1 VRAASSFRI
10 NTCFQPICICYRA
23 CQKADWFKHKK
34 HCGKSKVSKKLPGT
48 AQDPFWACP
57 ELPEYIRHVPT
68 SPDGDISMSS
78 IGFASPNSERE
89 YSPALQRQ
97 VSLLTAD
104 KDADY
109 YLCDDED
116 HLVRV
121 ELHDKWMKM
130 IFRILRSDILSTNE
144 QKGLE
149 TIAEYLIKIMGH
161 KPGLSRKRILE
172 QLECEYG
179 GDVATKVAEWERKA
193 VENGLEGSTLLESM
207 SRNLMATL
215 PVSMG
220 ARFA

>member
-1 VRAASSFRI
+1 
-10 NTCFQPICICYRA
+10 
-23 CQKADWFKHKK
+23 
-34 HCGKSKVSKKLPGT
+34 VSKKLPGT

-57 ELPEYIRHVPT
+57 ELPEYLRQVPT
-68 SPDGDISMSS
+68 SPDGDISISS
-78 IGFASPNSERE
+78 IGFANPNSERE

-109 YLCDDED
+109 YLCDNED

-121 ELHDKWMKM
+121 ELYDKWMKM
-130 IFRILRSDILSTNE
+130 IFRILRSDILSTDE
-144 QKGLE
+144 QRGLE

-161 KPGLSRKRILE
+161 KPGLSRERILE

-179 GDVATKVAEWERKA
+179 GDVATKVAVWERKA
-193 VENGLEGSTLLESM
+193 VANGLEGSTLLESM

-220 ARFA
+220 VKFA